1 MTWRDRVSM
10 SGSKWHRAWR
20 CPPSAALP
28 QDTDDD
34 REERTE
40 PARNRGKDVHAYLE
54 TVRPAGKEAALAA
67 APDDL
72 QQLLRSIDIDALPT
86 HLSTEVA
93 FAMNMVTG
101 AIRELG
107 RNLGHRDYAS
117 LEWPPDFDELP
128 FTLDV
133 IGVQETDKGVFG
145 YVGDYKTGHTKYPPP
160 DEYGQTLLGAL
171 AVRAIYKCTKV
182 VVELIYLDEETGQHY
197 PARRV
202 VDDWDLDIVERS
214 FMKAWQ
220 EIDKADAMAGAGM
233 ALAFRQGNHCT
244 YCAAYKHCDAKI
256 GLVRSVPEELVR
268 LGVVK
273 LEDGKLEV
281 GRGALTVRNAG
292 EMFLAAENIREV
304 LGRVMTEICGL
315 AWHEPI
321 PLPDG
326 RVIERRETS
335 RRKVD
340 GKKAA
345 ALLASRYGQEQAAKY
360 VDIKVSLEQLY
371 KAAAAYKDPKERLET
386 KRCDGVF
393 DKLITE
399 LEAMQ
404 GIETIRSEDCKP
416 YMPKAIRSK

>member
-1 MTWRDRVSM
+1 MTWRDRVAM

-20 CPPSAALP
+20 CPPSAVLP
-28 QDTDDD
+28 QDTDDN
-34 REERTE
+34 REESTE

-67 APDDL
+67 APEDL
-72 QQLLRSIDIDALPT
+72 HQLLRSIDIDALPT
-86 HLSTEVA
+86 HVSTEVA
-93 FAMNMVTG
+93 FCMNMITG
-101 AIRELG
+101 EIRELG
-107 RNLGHRDYAS
+107 RNLGHRDYH
-117 LEWPPDFDELP
+117 LLPNPPTDDEMP

-145 YVGDYKTGHTKYPPP
+145 YVGDYKMGHTKYPPP

-171 AVRAIYKCTKV
+171 AVRALYRCSKV

-202 VDDWDLDIVERS
+202 VDDWDLDIIERS
-214 FMKAWQ
+214 FLKAWQ
-220 EIDKADAMAGAGM
+220 EIHRTEAQYEAGM
-233 ALAFRQGNHCT
+233 ALAYRQGNHCT
-244 YCAAYKHCDAKI
+244 YCAAYKHCDAKT

-281 GRGALTVRNAG
+281 ASGALTVRNAG

-345 ALLASRYGQEQAAKY
+345 ALLASRYGQEQAARY
-360 VDIKVSLEQLY
+360 VDIKVSLDQMY
-371 KAAAAYKDPKERLET
+371 KAAAAYKQPKEKLET
-386 KRCDGVF
+386 KRGDGVF
-393 DKLITE
+393 DRLLAE
-399 LEAMQ
+399 LESMQ
-404 GIETIRSEDCKP
+404 GIETTKSEDCKP
-416 YMPKAIRSK
+416 YMPRKR